1 MAFLPKSKALPL
13 TFARANEVLTYCPA
27 TGHLRWHISRAKCAE
42 GQRAGTL
49 CKGYLRIQIDYV
61 FYGAHRLAW
70 LLSHGQWP
78 TMGLDHINGIR
89 DDNRLANLREATP
102 QENARNRCLGRPN
115 KSGKTGVH
123 PLKGRG
129 LWGAEIGLDG
139 RNIKLGRF
147 QCLSDAIAARCAAE
161 KHYFGDFAR
170 QVSEARH
177 DR

>member
-1 MAFLPKSKALPL
+1 MEAPKNGNENAKPGSACQRSPGSELGRPSQSNTELSYAARGRKSSRCDDCQSLSPCPPNGAHGLRIGRIGRAHIMAFLPKSKALPL

-89 DDNRLANLREATP
+89 D
-102 QENARNRCLGRPN
+102 
-115 KSGKTGVH
+115 
-123 PLKGRG
+123 
-129 LWGAEIGLDG
+129 
-139 RNIKLGRF
+139 
-147 QCLSDAIAARCAAE
+147 
-161 KHYFGDFAR
+161 
-170 QVSEARH
+170 
-177 DR
+177 